1 MDKQPSSTVQS
12 DSKDIKD
19 QPDVQLCVTNSQEE
33 EPPLSIDSDGGPRA
47 WGVLIGGI
55 LATTVASGYTNSFG
69 VYQDVYTRSH
79 AASASNVSW
88 IGATHLFLLFAMG
101 LPAGKLLDKGY
112 FRQTTF
118 AGSLIFV
125 LSLFM
130 LSIAHTNKY
139 YQLWLSQGL
148 GLGIGSGLLFVPAV
162 AVQGH
167 HWKRRRGF
175 AMSVVVLGTSIGG
188 IIFPILLNHL
198 FESSLGF
205 TWGVRVSAFLC
216 LVLLVVANLLLI
228 DNPSLKSQA
237 EQPSVKKIAKDV
249 PFWIFILGD
258 CRDIFPKYACIFST
272 DLAERQRLPVFY
284 LQLFSILHGVDPV
297 IAFYTLSV
305 LHASGFVGRTVS
317 GMLADRFGPFNIMI
331 PTLLA
336 NTALLFALFGIG
348 SAASSMVYAVLY
360 GTIVSLR

>member
-1 MDKQPSSTVQS
+1 MDKQDPSPVQG
-12 DSKDIKD
+12 DAKETRV
-19 QPDVQLCVTNSQEE
+19 QVDVGLYVETDARSQEGGSSL
-33 EPPLSIDSDGGPRA
+33 PVDSDGGPRA
-47 WGVLIGGI
+47 WGVLVGGI

-88 IGATHLFLLFAMG
+88 IGATHLFLLFAIG
-101 LPAGKLLDKGY
+101 LPAGRLLDRGY

-118 AGSLIFV
+118 AGSLVFV

-130 LSIAHTNKY
+130 LSIAHPNKY

-167 HWKRRRGF
+167 HWKKRRGF

-205 TWGVRVSAFLC
+205 AWGVRASAFLC
-216 LVLLVVANLLLI
+216 LALLFAANLLLR
-228 DNPSLKSQA
+228 DNPSLKGQA
-237 EQPSVKKIAKDV
+237 EQPSVKDIAKDG
-249 PFWIFILGD
+249 PFWVFILGLTLVTAGVYFP
-258 CRDIFPKYACIFST
+258 IFYF
-272 DLAERQRLPVFY
+272 
-284 LQLFSILHGVDPV
+284 QLFSILHGVDPI

-305 LHASGFVGRTVS
+305 LNASGIIGRTTS
-317 GMLADRFGPFNIMI
+317 GILADRFGPFNVMI
-331 PTLLA
+331 PALLVI
-336 NTALLFALFGIG
+336 TVLLFALFGID
-348 SAASSMVYAVLY
+348 SVASSMVYAVIY
-360 GTIVSLR
+360 GTIVSIG

>member
-47 WGVLIGGI
+47 WGMLIGGI

-112 FRQTTF
+112 FLQTTF

-125 LSLFM
+125 LS
-130 LSIAHTNKY
+130 
-139 YQLWLSQGL
+139 
-148 GLGIGSGLLFVPAV
+148 
-162 AVQGH
+162 
-167 HWKRRRGF
+167 
-175 AMSVVVLGTSIGG
+175 
-188 IIFPILLNHL
+188 
-198 FESSLGF
+198 
-205 TWGVRVSAFLC
+205 
-216 LVLLVVANLLLI
+216 
-228 DNPSLKSQA
+228 QA
-237 EQPSVKKIAKDV
+237 EQPSVKKIATDV
-249 PFWIFILGD
+249 PFWIFSLGLTLVTVG
-258 CRDIFPKYACIFST
+258 IYFPK
-272 DLAERQRLPVFY
+272 RQRLLVFY
-284 LQLFSILHGVDPV
+284 LQLFSILRGVNPV

-336 NTALLFALFGIG
+336 NTVLLFALFGIG
-348 SAASSMVYAVLY
+348 STASSMVYAVLY
-360 GTIVSLR
+360 GTVVSLR